1 MSAINN
7 NTAVASNITTGSSN
21 WLLHLSLWSLRI
33 LCPLFIIICPILN
46 WACIRVFQSQIYAR
60 SSSKWY
66 FIFIAIFDTIYVLV
80 TAPLL
85 FLITLEIYILNWHIL
100 LCKSI
105 VFLNYLSCQISAGL
119 LACLSID
126 RLVATSYISSYRQNC
141 TTNLSKILCLAV
153 ISVFSILNSHYLIG
167 YTIDSHGY
175 CSTKHY
181 RWYEKNY
188 TRLNVV
194 YLLSY
199 SIIPFTII
207 AICNIFIVISV
218 CRNKTN
224 MKKKYD
230 CKPSINLSNIS
241 HEQIGSPK
249 AASKKCDKPIKK
261 LKFEQSSTDDTPINE
276 NKHEILVS
284 MKNEKVINN
293 LIDSKFNWQCNRND
307 DLLNTSLLNAK
318 ERTNSIETPPSP
330 SEKKEANIRLSGER
344 PLGSS
349 AFSSLTSPTNPQKM
363 CMQLQITISLLV
375 ISICFI
381 LCTLPNCISTIM
393 IQTYTNDEHVRK
405 FWQAMNF
412 FSVVPL
418 LATHSVNLI
427 FYYLSSKMFRE
438 RFKQH
443 YFKKRA

>member
-7 NTAVASNITTGSSN
+7 NTTVASNITTGSSN

-33 LCPLFIIICPILN
+33 LCPLFIIICPIFN

-66 FIFIAIFDTIYVLV
+66 FIFIATFDTIYVLV

-126 RLVATSYISSYRQNC
+126 RLVATSCVSFYRHNC

-153 ISVFSILNSHYLIG
+153 IFVFSILNSHYLVG

-175 CSTKHY
+175 CSIRHY
-181 RWYEKNY
+181 RWYEEIY
-188 TRLNVV
+188 SRLNVV

-207 AICNIFIVISV
+207 TICNIFIVISV
-218 CRNKTN
+218 CQNKTN

-230 CKPSINLSNIS
+230 RKNSINLSSIN
-241 HEQIGSPK
+241 HEQTVKPK
-249 AASKKCDKPIKK
+249 AASKNCDKTVQK
-261 LKFEQSSTDDTPINE
+261 LKFEQSSTADTITNE
-276 NKHEILVS
+276 NEHEILVT

-293 LIDSKFNWQCNRND
+293 LIGSKLNWQCNRSD
-307 DLLNTSLLNAK
+307 DLSDKSLLNAK
-318 ERTNSIETPPSP
+318 ERTNSIETQLSSSP
-330 SEKKEANIRLSGER
+330 SVKKQVSLRLSGER
-344 PLGSS
+344 PLVSS
-349 AFSSLTSPTNPQKM
+349 TFSSPTNSQKM
-363 CMQLQITISLLV
+363 SMQLQITISLLV
-375 ISICFI
+375 VSICFI
-381 LCTLPNCISTIM
+381 LCALPNCITTIM

-405 FWQAMNF
+405 FWQAMNY
-412 FSVVPL
+412 FSIVPL
-418 LATHSVNLI
+418 LTTHSVNLI
-427 FYYLSSKMFRE
+427 FYYLSSNMFRE
-438 RFKQH
+438 RFKQY
-443 YFKKRA
+443 YFKKRP